1 MFINNVTLDFA
12 NKIITIDHI
21 DLILSGINAH
31 VFYKFSNDIQI
42 NKDTVMILVK
52 ETKTVIN
59 VWPLTYSNS
68 WQIKYYQENKS
79 HVVPMHATIH

>member
-21 DLILSGINAH
+21 DLILSAINAH
-31 VFYKFSNDIQI
+31 VLIHVFCKFGNDIQI

-59 VWPLTYSNS
+59 V
-68 WQIKYYQENKS
+68 
-79 HVVPMHATIH
+79 